1 MQISVDV
8 LVRQTRSASE
18 LNLDLASAGSIIEPL
33 VTLCIAAAARGQGV
47 QGIVLA
53 AIGRRLARN
62 LPMVDRVKGK
72 LETV

>member
-18 LNLDLASAGSIIEPL
+18 LNLDLAASAGSIIEPL
-33 VTLCIAAAARGQGV
+33 VTLCIAAVARARTQGV

-53 AIGRRLARN
+53 TIGRRLA
-62 LPMVDRVKGK
+62 
-72 LETV
+72 

>member
-1 MQISVDV
+1 MQISADV
-8 LVRQTRSASE
+8 LVGQARAASE
-18 LNLDLASAGSIIEPL
+18 LNIDLAPGPSSEPL
-33 VTLCIAAAARGQGV
+33 ATLCIAAVAHAQGV
-47 QGIVLA
+47 RGMVLA

>member
-8 LVRQTRSASE
+8 LVRQARSASE
-18 LNLDLASAGSIIEPL
+18 LNLDLAASAGSIIEPL

-53 AIGRRLARN
+53 AIGRRLA
-62 LPMVDRVKGK
+62 
-72 LETV
+72 